1 MDNEN
6 TVQTEQAEALETSG
20 AFDEGWETEQDIPG
34 AGDGSD
40 IGWTF
45 GEDDRE
51 SEEGSDGAEAEAD
64 QQNAD
69 EPEGEGPEGDGDGTE
84 GKTDGAESEETAEGE
99 EGSSNQSDSYE
110 LKYLGES
117 RTVSRDEVIKLA
129 QQGMD
134 YPRIREKWDAEKDNI
149 PRYRMQENF
158 LKELAE
164 ARRKPGEENV
174 PIETLVEGLIDETRT
189 RSLMAKAKAEGKEL
203 TASAAAAQSVQARLK
218 AMEPEEAKQ
227 QKAREEELQAQ
238 RRASVDR
245 FMKAFPGV
253 KAEDIPKEVWDDA
266 EPNAMGDLTAA
277 YIKYNS
283 GKLAEENERLK
294 KELEQAK
301 QHQKNKERSMGS
313 SRSVGSGATKDPF
326 DEGWDDF

>member
-1 MDNEN
+1 MDNDN
-6 TVQTEQAEALETSG
+6 TVLTDQAEDLETSG
-20 AFDEGWETEQDIPG
+20 AFDEGWDDGDETVFTDDGQENG
-34 AGDGSD
+34 GDSDDDLGDDEGSE
-40 IGWTF
+40 
-45 GEDDRE
+45 GEDAD
-51 SEEGSDGAEAEAD
+51 AD
-64 QQNAD
+64 QQEAA
-69 EPEGEGPEGDGDGTE
+69 EPSGEEPDGDAE
-84 GKTDGAESEETAEGE
+84 GKETAEGE
-99 EGSSNQSDSYE
+99 KGSSDQSETRDSFE

-117 RTVSRDEVIKLA
+117 RTVNRDEVIKLA

-134 YPRIREKWDAEKDNI
+134 YPRIREKWDGIKDDV
-149 PRYRMQENF
+149 PKLRMYEGF

-164 ARRKPGEENV
+164 ARGGD
-174 PIETLVEGLIDETRT
+174 IESLIDETRT

-203 TASAAAAQSVQARLK
+203 AASAAAAQAVQARLK

-227 QKAREEELQAQ
+227 EKAREEEMMAK

-245 FMKAFPGV
+245 FMKSYPGV
-253 KAEDIPKEVWDDA
+253 KSEDIPKEVWDDA
-266 EPNAMGDLTAA
+266 EEMGDLTAA

-283 GKLAEENERLK
+283 GKVQAENERLK

>member
-1 MDNEN
+1 MGNEN
-6 TVQTEQAEALETSG
+6 TVLTESAEDLETSS
-20 AFDEGWETEQDIPG
+20 AFDEGWDEGWNEGFPADGQEPEET
-34 AGDGSD
+34 SD
-40 IGWTF
+40 
-45 GEDDRE
+45 E
-51 SEEGSDGAEAEAD
+51 SLGTEEESDGEEADAD

-69 EPEGEGPEGDGDGTE
+69 EPEGESPEGDGNGTE
-84 GKTDGAESEETAEGE
+84 GETDGDESEEKAEGE
-99 EGSSNQSDSYE
+99 EGSSDQSDSYE
-110 LKYLGES
+110 LKYLGEN
-117 RTVSRDEVIKLA
+117 RTVNRDEVIKLA

-134 YPRIREKWDAEKDNI
+134 YQRIREKWDAEKDNI

-203 TASAAAAQSVQARLK
+203 TASAAAAQAVQARLK

-227 QKAREEELQAQ
+227 EKAREEEAMAR

-245 FMKAFPGV
+245 FMKVYPDV
-253 KAEDIPKEVWDDA
+253 KSEQIPKEVWDDA
-266 EPNAMGDLTAA
+266 EAMGDLTAA

-283 GKLAEENERLK
+283 SKLKEENERLK

-301 QHQKNKERSMGS
+301 QHKKNKERSMGS
-313 SRSVGSGATKDPF
+313 SRSVGAAAARDPMDDGW
-326 DEGWDDF
+326 DEGWNA

>member
-6 TVQTEQAEALETSG
+6 TVQTEQAEVLETSG
-20 AFDEGWETEQDIPG
+20 AFDEGWETEQDIPE

-51 SEEGSDGAEAEAD
+51 SEEESNGAEAEAD
-64 QQNAD
+64 QQDAD
-69 EPEGEGPEGDGDGTE
+69 EPEGEETTDGT
-84 GKTDGAESEETAEGE
+84 ESEETAEGK
-99 EGSSNQSDSYE
+99 EGSSDQSESFE
-110 LKYLGES
+110 LKYLGEA
-117 RTVSRDEVIKLA
+117 RTVNRDEVIKLA

-134 YPRIREKWDAEKDNI
+134 YSRIREKWDAVKDDV
-149 PRYRMQENF
+149 PKLRMYEGF

-164 ARRKPGEENV
+164 SRGGD
-174 PIETLVEGLIDETRT
+174 IESLIDETRT

-203 TASAAAAQSVQARLK
+203 SASAAAAQAVQARMK
-218 AMEPEEAKQ
+218 AMAPEESKQ
-227 QKAREEELQAQ
+227 QKDSEEEQQAKRQ
-238 RRASVDR
+238 ASVNR
-245 FMKAFPGV
+245 FIGIYGNSV
-253 KAEDIPKEVWDDA
+253 KPEDIPKEVWDEA
-266 EPNAMGDLTAA
+266 EEIGDLTLA
-277 YIKYNS
+277 YQKYNS
-283 GKLAEENERLK
+283 GKLEAENKRLK
-294 KELEQAK
+294 NELEQAK

>member
-6 TVQTEQAEALETSG
+6 TVLTDQAEDLETSG
-20 AFDEGWETEQDIPG
+20 AFDEGWDDGEETVF
-34 AGDGSD
+34 AGDGQQDGGDSD
-40 IGWTF
+40 
-45 GEDDRE
+45 DDRE
-51 SEEGSDGAEAEAD
+51 TDEESEGEEAD
-64 QQNAD
+64 AD
-69 EPEGEGPEGDGDGTE
+69 QHEADAPEGEET
-84 GKTDGAESEETAEGE
+84 TDGAESKETTEGK
-99 EGSSNQSDSYE
+99 EGNSDQSDSYE

-117 RTVSRDEVIKLA
+117 RTVNRDEVIKLA

-134 YPRIREKWDAEKDNI
+134 YSRIREKWDGIKDDV
-149 PRYRMQENF
+149 PKLRMYEGF

-164 ARRKPGEENV
+164 ARGGD
-174 PIETLVEGLIDETRT
+174 IESLIDETRT

-203 TASAAAAQSVQARLK
+203 AASAAAAQAVQARLK

-227 QKAREEELQAQ
+227 EKAREEEMMAK

-245 FMKAFPGV
+245 FMKSYPGV
-253 KAEDIPKEVWDDA
+253 KSEDIPKEVWDDA
-266 EPNAMGDLTAA
+266 EAMGDLTAA

-283 GKLAEENERLK
+283 VKLSEENERLK
-294 KELEQAK
+294 RELEQAK

-326 DEGWDDF
+326 DEGWDES

>member
-6 TVQTEQAEALETSG
+6 TVQTEQAEELETSG
-20 AFDEGWETEQDIPG
+20 AFDEGWETEQDIPEES
-34 AGDGSD
+34 DGSD

-45 GEDDRE
+45 GDEGRE
-51 SEEGSDGAEAEAD
+51 TEEESDGEEAEAD

-69 EPEGEGPEGDGDGTE
+69 EPEGEQT
-84 GKTDGAESEETAEGE
+84 TDGAESEETSEGE
-99 EGSSNQSDSYE
+99 EGSSDQSESFD

-117 RTVSRDEVIKLA
+117 RTVNRDEVIKLA

-134 YPRIREKWDAEKDNI
+134 YPRIREKWDGIKDDI
-149 PRYRMQENF
+149 PKLRMYEGF

-164 ARRKPGEENV
+164 SRGGD
-174 PIETLVEGLIDETRT
+174 IESLIDETRT

-203 TASAAAAQSVQARLK
+203 TASAAAAQAVQARLK

-227 QKAREEELQAQ
+227 EKAREEEQMAR

-245 FMKAFPGV
+245 FMKIYPDV
-253 KAEDIPKEVWDDA
+253 KSEQIPKEVWDDA
-266 EPNAMGDLTAA
+266 EAMGDLTAA

-283 GKLAEENERLK
+283 GKLSEENERLK

-301 QHQKNKERSMGS
+301 QQKKNRERSMGS
-313 SRSVGSGATKDPF
+313 SKSVGAAAARDAMDDGW
-326 DEGWDDF
+326 DEGWNA

>member
-6 TVQTEQAEALETSG
+6 TVLTESAEDLETSS
-20 AFDEGWETEQDIPG
+20 AFDEGWDEGWNEGFPADGKEPEET
-34 AGDGSD
+34 SD
-40 IGWTF
+40 
-45 GEDDRE
+45 E
-51 SEEGSDGAEAEAD
+51 SLGTEEESDGEEADAD

-69 EPEGEGPEGDGDGTE
+69 KPEGKSPEGDGDGTE
-84 GKTDGAESEETAEGE
+84 GETDGAESEEKAEGE
-99 EGSSNQSDSYE
+99 EGSSDQSDSYE
-110 LKYLGES
+110 LKYLGEN
-117 RTVSRDEVIKLA
+117 RTVNRDEVIKLA

-134 YPRIREKWDAEKDNI
+134 YQRIREKWDGIKDDV
-149 PRYRMQENF
+149 PKLRMYEGF

-164 ARRKPGEENV
+164 ARGGD
-174 PIETLVEGLIDETRT
+174 IESLIDETRT

-203 TASAAAAQSVQARLK
+203 TASAAATQAVQARLK

-227 QKAREEELQAQ
+227 QKAREEEAMAR

-245 FMKAFPGV
+245 FMKVYPDV
-253 KAEDIPKEVWDDA
+253 KSEQIPKEVWDDA
-266 EPNAMGDLTAA
+266 EALGDLTAA

-301 QHQKNKERSMGS
+301 QQKKNRERSMGS
-313 SRSVGSGATKDPF
+313 SKSVGAAAARDAMDDGW
-326 DEGWDDF
+326 DEGWNA

>member
-6 TVQTEQAEALETSG
+6 TVLTEQAEDLETSG
-20 AFDEGWETEQDIPG
+20 AFDEGWETEQDIPEES
-34 AGDGSD
+34 DGSD

-117 RTVSRDEVIKLA
+117 RTVNRDEVIKLA

-134 YPRIREKWDAEKDNI
+134 YPRIREKWDGIKDDV
-149 PRYRMQENF
+149 PKLRMYEGF

-164 ARRKPGEENV
+164 SRGGD
-174 PIETLVEGLIDETRT
+174 IESLIDETRT

-203 TASAAAAQSVQARLK
+203 TASAAAAQAVQARLK

-227 QKAREEELQAQ
+227 EKAREEERQAQ
-238 RRASVDR
+238 RKASVDR
-245 FMKAFPGV
+245 FMKVYPDV
-253 KAEDIPKEVWDDA
+253 KGEQIPKKVWDDA
-266 EPNAMGDLTAA
+266 EAMGDLTAA

>member
-6 TVQTEQAEALETSG
+6 TVLTDQAEDLETSG
-20 AFDEGWETEQDIPG
+20 AFDEGWETEQDIPEES
-34 AGDGSD
+34 DGSD

-45 GEDDRE
+45 GEYDRE
-51 SEEGSDGAEAEAD
+51 TEEVSDGEEAEAD
-64 QQNAD
+64 QHEAD
-69 EPEGEGPEGDGDGTE
+69 TPEGEET
-84 GKTDGAESEETAEGE
+84 TDGAESKETTEGK
-99 EGSSNQSDSYE
+99 EGNSDQSDSYE
-110 LKYLGES
+110 LKYLGEA
-117 RTVSRDEVIKLA
+117 RTVNRDEVIKLA

-134 YPRIREKWDAEKDNI
+134 YSRIREKWDGIKDDI
-149 PRYRMQENF
+149 PKLRMYEGF

-164 ARRKPGEENV
+164 SRGGD
-174 PIETLVEGLIDETRT
+174 IEALIDETRT

-203 TASAAAAQSVQARLK
+203 TASAAAAQAVQARLK

-227 QKAREEELQAQ
+227 EKAREEERQAQ
-238 RRASVDR
+238 RQASVAR
-245 FMKAFPGV
+245 FMKLYPDIKG
-253 KAEDIPKEVWDDA
+253 EDIPKKVWDDA
-266 EPNAMGDLTAA
+266 EEMGDLTAA

-283 GKLAEENERLK
+283 GKLAEENECLK